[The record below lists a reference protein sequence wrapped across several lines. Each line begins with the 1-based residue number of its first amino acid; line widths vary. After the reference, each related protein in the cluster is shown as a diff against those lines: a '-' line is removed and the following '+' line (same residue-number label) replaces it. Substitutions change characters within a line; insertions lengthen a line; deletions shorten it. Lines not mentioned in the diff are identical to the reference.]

1 MSRAAF
7 AVALHR
13 CQFAAPVGRY
23 GSRKNFSDVP
33 EGFWAGAYLDS
44 ALVLGWMS
52 GYADGT
58 FRPSLSVTRAQ
69 AATALNRVLG
79 RDASRTA
86 VPDRTNPFSD
96 LPADHWAC
104 ANVLEAAGAL
114 PEGIVTV
121 PEDAL
126 PRETDAAFFRSPTEG
141 WAVCGTSLRRT
152 TDGGDTWR
160 TVGQPLTLE
169 VSDLFFF
176 DDRRGLLLG
185 TDARGAWQVWES
197 DDGGETWRDLILNAL
212 WGLDFPTEA
221 FPLDED
227 FWKAVVSARLRPAGT
242 DAVYLTV
249 RYVPYESIYARDFT
263 AYAQCVLTT
272 AELGHYAVPASA

>member
-1 MSRAAF
+1 MSEKNTIPKMFGSMVFDEATMVQYVAAS
-7 AVALHR
+7 AV
-13 CQFAAPVGRY
+13 
-23 GSRKNFSDVP
+23 
-33 EGFWAGAYLDS
+33 
-44 ALVLGWMS
+44 
-52 GYADGT
+52 
-58 FRPSLSVTRAQ
+58 
-69 AATALNRVLG
+69 TA
-79 RDASRTA
+79 
-86 VPDRTNPFSD
+86 
-96 LPADHWAC
+96 WKKC
-104 ANVLEAAGAL
+104 LEQ
-114 PEGIVTV
+114 
-121 PEDAL
+121 D
-126 PRETDAAFFRSPTEG
+126 
-141 WAVCGTSLRRT
+141 
-152 TDGGDTWR
+152 
-160 TVGQPLTLE
+160 QPLTLE

-242 DAVYLTV
+242 DAVYLPV